1 MDLERA
7 EERLVMDVDA
17 INFFDPEMDM
27 SAAWYGGIL
36 VAEREAAPHQVWSL
50 TQFYSI
56 DFSKSRIDVKKCVF
70 NKRPIKV
77 CVSCC

>member
-27 SAAWYGGIL
+27 SAAAAWYGGI
-36 VAEREAAPHQVWSL
+36 V
-50 TQFYSI
+50 
-56 DFSKSRIDVKKCVF
+56 
-70 NKRPIKV
+70 
-77 CVSCC
+77 